1 MTTAGMS
8 GTQIHI
14 LAADSRGVLPVMK
27 VRNRLYFIQDV
38 QPRVMAACRR
48 ANIGF
53 DLLATRLQTPR
64 YALVLILRGVDP
76 VSPALRRLLDDFI
89 ARAEALPPE
98 PPLPRRLR
106 HHAFVS
112 S

>member
-1 MTTAGMS
+1 VTTMGNAGAP
-8 GTQIHI
+8 IHI
-14 LAADSRGVLPVMK
+14 LAADTRDVLPVMK
-27 VRNRLYFIQDV
+27 IRNRLFFLQDV

-48 ANIGF
+48 ARIRVG
-53 DLLATRLQTPR
+53 LLAVRLQTPR

-76 VSPALRRLLDDFI
+76 VPPALHRLLDDFV

-98 PPLPRRLR
+98 PPLAGARR